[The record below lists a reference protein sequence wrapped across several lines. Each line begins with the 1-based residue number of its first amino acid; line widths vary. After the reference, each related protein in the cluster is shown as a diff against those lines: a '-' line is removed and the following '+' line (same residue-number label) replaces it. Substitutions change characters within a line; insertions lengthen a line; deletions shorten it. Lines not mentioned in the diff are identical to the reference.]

1 MTAIAIPQWMII
13 ETHITQKVSP
23 ATCSELPSIS
33 LHELAIV
40 YKEIILSITLDIFCE
55 FPLESWKPETKIE
68 ERKLVKT
75 LKTRIIT
82 EPYKILI
89 PIIK

>member
-1 MTAIAIPQWMII
+1 MTEIAIPQWMII

-40 YKEIILSITLDIFCE
+40 YKEMPPRSQTAIRVIDWYNCA
-55 FPLESWKPETKIE
+55 
-68 ERKLVKT
+68 V
-75 LKTRIIT
+75 
-82 EPYKILI
+82 YGG
-89 PIIK
+89 

>member
-1 MTAIAIPQWMII
+1 MTATAIPQWMII

-40 YKEIILSITLDIFCE
+40 YKETILIIILEMFCE
-55 FPLESWKPETKIE
+55 FPLESWKPEAKIE
-68 ERKLVKT
+68 ERELVKI
-75 LKTRIIT
+75 LKTKIIT
-82 EPYKILI
+82 KPYKMLI